1 MSNINK
7 PQVLIVEDD
16 SIIANR
22 IMDILAAEGYDPI
35 NIDSGEE
42 AVQYIREK
50 TNLVLI
56 LMDIR
61 LKGALDGVD
70 AAEKIRE
77 VCDIPLIYLT
87 AYSDENLIQRAK
99 RTNSFG
105 YLIKPIRGREL
116 MAAIEMALYK
126 YKLDQQ
132 QKKLNER
139 IYAIRKRESLSVM
152 AGALAHHF
160 NNLTMIIQGNAELI
174 ADDVSK
180 ESPVGMLVQ
189 NILKTTIRTS
199 ALTKQVVKYT
209 GMYVSES
216 SPVKVDIS
224 KLIKEMDP
232 MISIAVPKRIEV
244 NYHLKSEIKPILI
257 DNFDIRQLIVELVA
271 NAIASI
277 SKSGNI
283 SLTTGELFD
292 YSIPPNEFLSNS
304 DPNDYIFLEVK
315 DDGCGMD
322 ISTKKAMFDP
332 FFTTNSFGRGIGLA
346 AVSGIV
352 KKNCGSILVDSLPGE
367 GTCVKVLFPVCC

>member
-1 MSNINK
+1 MSNNSK

-22 IMDILAAEGYDPI
+22 IMDILAGEGYETI
-35 NIDSGEE
+35 IVDSGEE
-42 AVQYIREK
+42 AVQYIREYK
-50 TNLVLI
+50 DLVLI

-132 QKKLNER
+132 QKQLNEH
-139 IYAIRKRESLSVM
+139 IYAIRKRESLGLM
-152 AGALAHHF
+152 ASALAHHF

-174 ADDVSK
+174 AEDVSK
-180 ESPVGMLVQ
+180 ESPVGMLIQ
-189 NILKTTIRTS
+189 NILKTTTRTS
-199 ALTKQVVKYT
+199 ALTKQILKYT

-216 SPVKVDIS
+216 KPIDIDIS
-224 KLIKEMDP
+224 KLINEMEP
-232 MISIAVPKRIEV
+232 MIKISVPKRIEV
-244 NYHLKSEIKPILI
+244 NFNLKPDIKPIII
-257 DNFDIRQLIVELVA
+257 DSFDIRQLIVELVA
-271 NAIASI
+271 NAIAAITKSGFISI
-277 SKSGNI
+277 S
-283 SLTTGELFD
+283 TGEILD
-292 YSIPPNEFLSNS
+292 YSVPPDEFLQNS
-304 DPNDYIFLEVK
+304 EPKDYIFLEVK

-332 FFTTNSFGRGIGLA
+332 FFTTKSFGRGIGLA

-352 KKNCGSILVDSLPGE
+352 QKSCGSIVVNSLPGE
-367 GTCVKVLFPVCC
+367 GTCVKVLFPTYC